1 MIEGRDGLYLPTLER
16 RGCLTLLSPNRSVGL
31 QLIIGY
37 KLTKIPFVVALAL
50 WLTLARSSALVS
62 LERLATDLGELGSV
76 GSRLARWMDSHLDRR
91 VLSEGAAVAWLD
103 SLTTAAEVILLLRG
117 KAWGEWLVAAGLG
130 ALVVVEVVSLERR
143 PSLTRLVVLIV
154 NAAVVAYLVAR
165 RSREVKRR
173 TPRRKRRARD
183 DV

>member
-1 MIEGRDGLYLPTLER
+1 M
-16 RGCLTLLSPNRSVGL
+16 
-31 QLIIGY
+31 
-37 KLTKIPFVVALAL
+37 
-50 WLTLARSSALVS
+50 
-62 LERLATDLGELGSV
+62 
-76 GSRLARWMDSHLDRR
+76 
-91 VLSEGAAVAWLD
+91 AWLD
-103 SLTTAAEVILLLRG
+103 SVTTAAEVILLLRG

-173 TPRRKRRARD
+173 TQDESGALGTTSRSARPD
-183 DV
+183 RVK